1 MTFNYAALVSANGGH
16 AVQRIAVTLL
26 VLLLLGCATTQ
37 DVAEPAPPAPEPPA
51 ETAEGVTRQA
61 DGARWYYLR
70 FQFHR
75 DAEGD
80 ANSFLDLLVAN
91 EIVAPV
97 LQRQRGG
104 IRLWRFHRR
113 WPDDTT
119 GHQFSFIVL
128 TDPARLAAIDDAIRR
143 QPALDRLR
151 ADGHLRR
158 YRVDEAAGDTP
169 GALAATSD
177 RSWPPVLQREWPHF
191 IQGASRMWLGLVGAE
206 VARTD
211 GVDRYARYAA
221 AAEAVDDLWF
231 EQANHA
237 LFHHLSALFGYQPV
251 LVIRRDI
258 MTF

>member
-1 MTFNYAALVSANGGH
+1 MTPVCAVLNHPNGRRAL
-16 AVQRIAVTLL
+16 QRIVPALL

-37 DVAEPAPPAPEPPA
+37 DLAESEAPPPEPSTRSA
-51 ETAEGVTRQA
+51 ERVTNQA
-61 DGARWYYLR
+61 DDARWYYLR

-75 DAEGD
+75 DAEGE
-80 ANSFLDLLVAN
+80 AMSFLDLLVAN

-97 LQRQRGG
+97 LERERDG

-113 WPDDTT
+113 WPDDAT

-128 TDPARLAAIDDAIRR
+128 TDPARLAVIDDAIRR
-143 QPALDRLR
+143 QPALDMLR

-158 YRVDEAAGDTP
+158 YRVDAVKGDAP

-177 RSWPPVLQREWPHF
+177 RSWPPLLQREWPHF

-206 VARTD
+206 VARTE
-211 GVDRYARYAA
+211 GVDRYERYAA

-231 EQANHA
+231 EEANHA